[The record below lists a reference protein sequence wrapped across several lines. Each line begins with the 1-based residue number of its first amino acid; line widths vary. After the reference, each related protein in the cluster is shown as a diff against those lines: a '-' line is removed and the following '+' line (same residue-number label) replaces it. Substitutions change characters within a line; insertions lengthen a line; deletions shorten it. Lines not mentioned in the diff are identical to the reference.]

1 VKEQIESL
9 GAKFVELQ
17 LEAGDAQDKGG
28 YAKAL
33 IDEQQQRQRQQLAD
47 VVAGVDVCIA
57 TAAIPGSQSPL
68 LVTADAVRRMAP
80 GSVIVDLAA
89 ERGGNC
95 ELTKADQTVIE
106 NGVTIL
112 GPTNLSSEIPQHAS
126 QMFSKNLVTLLQLLT
141 KKGELD
147 IDLKDEVIRE
157 TLAAKD
163 GQVQCQR
170 LRDTLGL
177 GPLALPAGEPAIEH
191 LAQS

>member
-1 VKEQIESL
+1 
-9 GAKFVELQ
+9 
-17 LEAGDAQDKGG
+17 
-28 YAKAL
+28 
-33 IDEQQQRQRQQLAD
+33 
-47 VVAGVDVCIA
+47 
-57 TAAIPGSQSPL
+57 
-68 LVTADAVRRMAP
+68 VTAEAVRRMAP

-95 ELTKADQTVIE
+95 ELTKADQTVVE

-112 GPTNLSSEIPQHAS
+112 GPTNLSSEIPQLAS
-126 QMFSKNLVTLLQLLT
+126 QMFAKNLVTLLQLLT

-170 LRDTLGL
+170 IRETLGL
-177 GPLALPAGEPAIEH
+177 GPLALP
-191 LAQS
+191 